1 MPRSS
6 HGPGTPPSTPVI
18 NCSRLL
24 CYAIVDHTV
33 QFSGRTL
40 LFVDGK
46 ELGQVP
52 CLAICE
58 NKKLSDVLLFHCD
71 SKWNTLGCSGHQSV
85 AEAKA
90 KAERIYAGISALWVD
105 AGISKQTAEA
115 YLNRQFGSERC
126 SFCGKRPDQVDQMW
140 QETRRDRPSDRQ
152 SGQRKQKVRICDR
165 CVTGFY
171 DTLPK

>member
-1 MPRSS
+1 MPSES
-6 HGPGTPPSTPVI
+6 GSIQTPPPVI
-18 NCSRLL
+18 DCSRLL
-24 CYAIVDHTV
+24 CYAIVNHNV

-58 NKKLSDVLLFHCD
+58 EKRPSGVLLFHCD
-71 SKWNTLGCSGHQSV
+71 REWTTLGCSAHPST

-105 AGISKQTAEA
+105 AGISQEAAES
-115 YLNRQFGSERC
+115 YLNKQFRNERC
-126 SFCGKRPDQVDQMW
+126 SFCDKRPDEVDQMFGK
-140 QETRRDRPSDRQ
+140 ED
-152 SGQRKQKVRICDR
+152 SGKHEVRICDG
-165 CVTGFY
+165 CVNEFY
-171 DTLPK
+171 NELPK